1 MKDMEKIFERLRSET
16 QGLFGEQLVSL
27 SVFGSV
33 ATEDFHP
40 GTSDINAV
48 LVLTEVCLP
57 QLQKSQEL
65 CRRLKKFRLAAPL
78 VMTEAFI
85 RTSADVFPIEFLEIK
100 EKHRLLAGKDCFS
113 RLKIDLKNLRHEC
126 EHELKGRLLRLRQ
139 SYMEVGQRPRH
150 LQSLLVAAHNANYP
164 AFRTALRLRKFKPPV
179 EKGAILEAVA
189 EKFDLDASVLLKV
202 RQLRRGELRLGSSEI
217 NALFEKYS
225 EEVDKLAQAVDRL

>member
-1 MKDMEKIFERLRSET
+1 MKDMEKIFNQLRSEA

-27 SVFGSV
+27 AVFGSA
-33 ATEDFHP
+33 ATQDFHP

-48 LVLTEVCLP
+48 LVLTEVALP
-57 QLQKSQEL
+57 QLQQSQEL

-100 EKHRLLAGKDCFS
+100 EKHLLLAGKDCFS

-126 EHELKGRLLRLRQ
+126 EHELKGRVLRLRQ
-139 SYMEVGQRPRH
+139 SYMEVGKRPRQV
-150 LQSLLVAAHNANYP
+150 QSLLLAAHNANYP

-179 EKGAILEAVA
+179 EKSAILTEVA
-189 EKFDLDASVLLKV
+189 AKFDLDASVLLRV
-202 RQLRRGELRLGSSEI
+202 RQLRRGELRLGGEQI
-217 NALFEKYS
+217 VELFEKYS
-225 EEVDKLAQAVDRL
+225 EEVEKLAQAVDRL

>member
-1 MKDMEKIFERLRSET
+1 MKDMEKIFDRLRGET
-16 QGLFGEQLVSL
+16 QALFGHQLVSL
-27 SVFGSV
+27 AVFGSA
-33 ATEDFHP
+33 ATQDFHP

-48 LVLTEVCLP
+48 LVLSEVALP

-65 CRRLKKFRLAAPL
+65 CRRMKKFRLSAPL

-139 SYMEVGQRPRH
+139 SYIEAERRPRQI
-150 LQSLLVAAHNANYP
+150 QSLLLAAHNANYP
-164 AFRTALRLRKFKPPV
+164 AFRTALRLKKAKPPV
-179 EKGAILEAVA
+179 GQDAILDEVA
-189 EKFDLDASVLLKV
+189 QRFGLNGSVLSRV
-202 RQLRRGELRLGSSEI
+202 RQRMG
-217 NALFEKYS
+217 
-225 EEVDKLAQAVDRL
+225 

>member
-1 MKDMEKIFERLRSET
+1 MTDLGKVFDRLRVEA
-16 QGLFGEQLVSL
+16 QGLFGRELVSL
-27 SVFGSV
+27 AVFGSA
-33 ATEDFHP
+33 ATADFHP

-48 LVLTEVCLP
+48 LVLTETALA
-57 QLQKSQEL
+57 QLRKCQEL

-139 SYMEVGQRPRH
+139 SYMEVGRRPRSV
-150 LQSLLVAAHNANYP
+150 QSLLLAAHSANYP
-164 AFRTALRLRKFKPPV
+164 AFRTALRLKKLKPPLDQ
-179 EKGAILEAVA
+179 GAILDAIA
-189 EKFDLDASVLLKV
+189 ARFGLDGTVLSRV
-202 RQLRRGELRLGSSEI
+202 RQLRRGELRLGAVEI
-217 NALFEKYS
+217 TELFEKYS
-225 EEVDKLAQAVDRL
+225 EEVAKLAQAVDRL